1 MRIAIATDTFTPQ
14 VNGVTTVLQ
23 RIVRVLRSA
32 GHEVAVVAPRYPNG
46 SPSGGE
52 LRLRSVPCPTYPA
65 IRLTVPR
72 YRRLASFLDRHEPD
86 IVHVPTEGPLGLLGR
101 RYALRRSLPLV
112 TAFHTNFQQYAA
124 DYGMPWLTPSV
135 WRWLLWFHRPAR
147 LTYAPGTAVRD
158 ELHRR
163 GIPQA
168 TVWGCGVDT
177 AAFHPERRN
186 STWRRCL
193 GIPNDVPAVLHVGRL
208 APEKNLDV
216 LAEAWCTV
224 HERLGARVAFVL
236 AGEGPEAYALGRRM
250 PWVHRLGFLERD
262 ALADVYA
269 ASDVCTLP
277 SRTETCGLVAL
288 EAMAS
293 GVPVVAADAGG
304 FRDTIVSGESGLL
317 VPAVNATAFADAITA
332 LIERPD
338 RRAAMGRAARRAAE
352 SRDVEVGNA
361 ELLEQFA
368 EAAGQPLRGSACTA
382 A

>member
-23 RIVRVLRSA
+23 RIVRVLRSV

-46 SPSGGE
+46 SAGGGE
-52 LRLRSVPCPTYPA
+52 LRLRSMPCPTYPA
-65 IRLTVPR
+65 IRLTMPR
-72 YRRLASFLDRHEPD
+72 YRRLACFLDRHEPD
-86 IVHVPTEGPLGLLGR
+86 VLHVPTEGPLGLLGR
-101 RYALRRSLPLV
+101 SYALRRGLPLI
-112 TAFHTNFQQYAA
+112 TAFHTNFQQYAEN
-124 DYGMPWLTPSV
+124 YGMPWLSPSV
-135 WRWLLWFHRPAR
+135 WRWLVWFHRPAR

-163 GIPQA
+163 GIRQA
-168 TVWGCGVDT
+168 AVWGCGVDT
-177 AAFHPERRN
+177 HAFQPARRN
-186 STWRRCL
+186 SAWRHGL
-193 GIPNDVPAVLHVGRL
+193 GIADDTAVVLHVGRL

-216 LAEAWCTV
+216 LADAWCRV
-224 HERLGARVAFVL
+224 RERVRTRVAFVL
-236 AGEGPEAYALGRRM
+236 AGEGPASRALIRRM
-250 PWVHRLGFLERD
+250 PWAHSFGFLERD
-262 ALADVYA
+262 ALAEVYA
-269 ASDVCTLP
+269 SSEICTLP

-317 VPAVNATAFADAITA
+317 VPAVNAAAFADAITA

-338 RRAAMGRAARRAAE
+338 RRAAMGRAARHAAE
-352 SRDVEVGNA
+352 ARDVEAGNA